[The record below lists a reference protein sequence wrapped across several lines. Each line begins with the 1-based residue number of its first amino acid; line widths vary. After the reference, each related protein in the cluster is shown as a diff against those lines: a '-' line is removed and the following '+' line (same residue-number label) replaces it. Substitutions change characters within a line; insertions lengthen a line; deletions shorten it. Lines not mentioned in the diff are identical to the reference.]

1 MWVVLKS
8 SERVCSMNVQRLLV
22 LAERY
27 PPDIGGVARS
37 AGRIVAALAR
47 LGVSVD
53 VLAWT
58 KTISPGE
65 LVSERS
71 QQTPESGVVTVHR
84 LGLFG
89 SLDFSLQHSMNVL
102 EWLHEQHCFDAVWGH
117 YLFPAGFMA
126 TLFAEMVH
134 IPSTVSVRGNDVDRL
149 MFPPGDFARLLWTLQ
164 RSSVRT
170 AVSRDLAKKVDVLL
184 GRDTETLVIGNAVD
198 LDTFAPRPADG
209 ELRTRLGIGDD
220 EAVLGFCGELRQK
233 KGLPHLLRALRTVR
247 ANRPACL
254 LVIGD
259 VRVRER
265 ALLSEFSAD
274 CPEDA
279 ARIIITGQVHEPD
292 AVARHLALCDML
304 LLPSL
309 WDGLPNALLEA
320 QAAGIPVL
328 ASDAGG
334 IPEAIEHGQTGF
346 LVSRSQLHR
355 LGEAALEVLD
365 MPVDQRA
372 QVVAAARKSVEMRF
386 CDVAEAVALTEV
398 LRRLSG
404 APVP

>member
-1 MWVVLKS
+1 
-8 SERVCSMNVQRLLV
+8 MNVRRLLMI
-22 LAERY
+22 AERF

-37 AGRIVAALAR
+37 AGRIAAALAR
-47 LGVSVD
+47 LEISVE
-53 VLAWT
+53 VLAWA
-58 KTISPGE
+58 KTLPPGE
-65 LVSERS
+65 LVSETTQPS
-71 QQTPESGVVTVHR
+71 TELGGGGVTVHR

-89 SLDFSLQHSMNVL
+89 SLDFSLQHSLNVL
-102 EWLHEQHCFDAVWGH
+102 EWLHEQRPFDAVWGH

-126 TLFAEMVH
+126 TLFAELVH

-170 AVSRDLAKKVDVLL
+170 AVSRDLAQKVDVLL
-184 GRDTETLVIGNAVD
+184 GRDSETLVIGNSVD
-198 LDTFAPRPADG
+198 LKTFAPQPADAD
-209 ELRTRLGIGDD
+209 LQTRLGIAPD

-233 KGLPHLLRALRTVR
+233 KGLPHLLRALRSVR
-247 ANRPACL
+247 AVRPACL

-259 VRVRER
+259 VRIRER

-279 ARIIITGQVHEPD
+279 ARIVITGQVHEPS
-292 AVARHLALCDML
+292 AVARHLALCDLL

-320 QAAGIPVL
+320 QAAGVPVL

-334 IPEAIEHGQTGF
+334 IPEAITHGQTGF
-346 LVSRSQLHR
+346 LVPRSQLHR
-355 LGEAALEVLD
+355 LGEAALEVLGLSAD
-365 MPVDQRA
+365 VRSQI
-372 QVVAAARKSVEMRF
+372 VAAARKSVATNF
-386 CDVAEAVALTEV
+386 CDTTEAAALTEV
-398 LRRLSG
+398 LRRLCG
-404 APVP
+404 

>member
-1 MWVVLKS
+1 MTI
-8 SERVCSMNVQRLLV
+8 QRLL
-22 LAERY
+22 LIAERFA
-27 PPDIGGVARS
+27 PDIGGVARS
-37 AGRIVAALAR
+37 AGRIASAIAR
-47 LGVSVD
+47 LEVSVD

-71 QQTPESGVVTVHR
+71 QQTPESNSVTVHR

-102 EWLHEQHCFDAVWGH
+102 EWLHERHRFDAVWGH

-126 TLFAEMVH
+126 TLFAELVR

-164 RSSVRT
+164 RSSART
-170 AVSRDLAKKVDVLL
+170 AVSHDLAKKIDVLL
-184 GRDTETLVIGNAVD
+184 GRDVETLVIGNAVD
-198 LDTFAPRPADG
+198 LNTFAPRPADA
-209 ELRTRLGIGDD
+209 ELRKRLGIRDD

-265 ALLSEFSAD
+265 TFLSEFSAD
-274 CPEDA
+274 CPDDA
-279 ARIIITGQVHEPD
+279 ARIIITGQVHEPSE
-292 AVARHLALCDML
+292 VARRLVLCDLL

-320 QAAGIPVL
+320 QAAGIPSWPATPAEFQKRSSTVNQDFSCRDRNCIGSARL
-328 ASDAGG
+328 PSKCWTCRL
-334 IPEAIEHGQTGF
+334 INEPE
-346 LVSRSQLHR
+346 LL
-355 LGEAALEVLD
+355 
-365 MPVDQRA
+365 PQRGNQSKRNSA
-372 QVVAAARKSVEMRF
+372 MSP
-386 CDVAEAVALTEV
+386 
-398 LRRLSG
+398 RRRH
-404 APVP
+404 

>member
-1 MWVVLKS
+1 
-8 SERVCSMNVQRLLV
+8 MNVRRLL
-22 LAERY
+22 LIAERF

-37 AGRIVAALAR
+37 AGRIAAALAR
-47 LGVSVD
+47 LGVSVE

-58 KTISPGE
+58 KTLPPGE
-65 LVSERS
+65 LVSETTQPS
-71 QQTPESGVVTVHR
+71 PELGGVGVTVHR

-89 SLDFSLQHSMNVL
+89 SLDFSLQHSLNVL
-102 EWLHEQHCFDAVWGH
+102 EWLHEQQRFEAVWGH

-126 TLFAEMVH
+126 TLFAELVH

-170 AVSRDLAKKVDVLL
+170 AVSCDLARKVDVLL
-184 GRDTETLVIGNAVD
+184 GRDSETLVIGNSVD
-198 LDTFAPRPADG
+198 LRTFAPQPADV
-209 ELRTRLGIGDD
+209 ELRARLGIAPD

-259 VRVRER
+259 VRIRER
-265 ALLSEFSAD
+265 AMLSEFSAD

-279 ARIIITGQVHEPD
+279 TRIIITGQVHEPSD
-292 AVARHLALCDML
+292 VVQHLALCDLL

-320 QAAGIPVL
+320 QAAGVPVL

-334 IPEAIEHGQTGF
+334 IPEAITHGETGF
-346 LVSRSQLHR
+346 LVPRSQLHR
-355 LGEAALEVLD
+355 LGEAALEVLALSA
-365 MPVDQRA
+365 DQRR
-372 QVVAAARKSVEMRF
+372 QIVAAARRSVETRF
-386 CDVAEAVALTEV
+386 CGTTEAAALTEV
-398 LRRLSG
+398 LRRLCG
-404 APVP
+404 

>member
-1 MWVVLKS
+1 
-8 SERVCSMNVQRLLV
+8 MNVRRLL
-22 LAERY
+22 LIAERF

-37 AGRIVAALAR
+37 AGRIAAALAR

-58 KTISPGE
+58 KTLPPGE
-65 LVSERS
+65 LVSETTQR
-71 QQTPESGVVTVHR
+71 TTEFGGVTVHR

-89 SLDFSLQHSMNVL
+89 SLDFSLQHSLNVL
-102 EWLHEQHCFDAVWGH
+102 EWLHEQRQFDAVWGH

-126 TLFAEMVH
+126 TLFAELIH

-164 RSSVRT
+164 RASVRT
-170 AVSRDLAKKVDVLL
+170 AVSRDLARKVDVLL
-184 GRDTETLVIGNAVD
+184 GRDSETLVIGNSVD
-198 LDTFAPRPADG
+198 LQTFTPQAADA
-209 ELRTRLGIGDD
+209 ELRTRLGIAAD

-247 ANRPACL
+247 AVRPACL
-254 LVIGD
+254 FVIGD
-259 VRVRER
+259 VRIRER

-279 ARIIITGQVHEPD
+279 ARIIITGQVHEPS
-292 AVARHLALCDML
+292 AVAQHLALCDLL

-320 QAAGIPVL
+320 QAAGVPVL

-334 IPEAIEHGQTGF
+334 IPEAITHGQTGF
-346 LVSRSQLHR
+346 LVPRSQLHR
-355 LGEAALEVLD
+355 LGEAALEVLALSA
-365 MPVDQRA
+365 DQRS
-372 QVVAAARKSVEMRF
+372 QIVAAARKSVETNF
-386 CDVAEAVALTEV
+386 CDTTEATALTEV
-398 LRRLSG
+398 LHRLCG
-404 APVP
+404 

>member
-1 MWVVLKS
+1 MTIG
-8 SERVCSMNVQRLLV
+8 RLLMI
-22 LAERY
+22 AERF

-37 AGRIVAALAR
+37 AGRIAWALAR

-53 VLAWT
+53 VLSWT
-58 KTISPGE
+58 KTLPPGE
-65 LVSERS
+65 LVSDTTR
-71 QQTPESGVVTVHR
+71 QAPESGKLTVHR

-89 SLDFSLQHSMNVL
+89 SLDFSLQHSMSVL
-102 EWLHEQHCFDAVWGH
+102 EWLHEQQRFDAVWGH

-126 TLFAEMVH
+126 TLFAEQVC

-170 AVSRDLAKKVDVLL
+170 AVSRDLARKVDVLL
-184 GRDTETLVIGNAVD
+184 GRKSETLVIGNSVD
-198 LDTFAPRPADG
+198 LQTFTPRTADAG
-209 ELRTRLGIGDD
+209 LRTRLGIAPD

-247 ANRPACL
+247 AIRPVCL

-259 VRVRER
+259 VRLRER
-265 ALLSEFSAD
+265 AVLSEFSAD

-279 ARIIITGQVHEPD
+279 ARIIITGQVHEPS
-292 AVARHLALCDML
+292 AVAQHLALCDLL

-320 QAAGIPVL
+320 QAAGVPVL

-334 IPEAIEHGQTGF
+334 IPEAISHGETGF
-346 LVSRSQLHR
+346 LIPRSQLHR
-355 LGEAALEVLD
+355 LGEAAVEVLSL
-365 MPVDQRA
+365 PADQRGA
-372 QVVAAARKSVEMRF
+372 IVTAARRSVETKF
-386 CDVAEAVALTEV
+386 DDATEAATLTEV
-398 LRRLSG
+398 LRRLSSESAAKG
-404 APVP
+404 S

>member
-1 MWVVLKS
+1 
-8 SERVCSMNVQRLLV
+8 LLI
-22 LAERY
+22 AERFS
-27 PPDIGGVARS
+27 PDIGGVARS
-37 AGRIVAALAR
+37 AGRIAAAIAR

-58 KTISPGE
+58 KTIAPGE
-65 LVSERS
+65 LVSEQSR
-71 QQTPESGVVTVHR
+71 QTPASGLVTVHR

-102 EWLHEQHCFDAVWGH
+102 EWLYEQQRFDAVWGH

-126 TLFAEMVH
+126 TLFAEMVQ

-184 GRDTETLVIGNAVD
+184 GHDAETLVIGNAVD
-198 LDTFAPRPADG
+198 LETFTPREGDA
-209 ELRTRLGIGDD
+209 ELRMRLGIGAD

-247 ANRPACL
+247 TDRPACL

-279 ARIIITGQVHEPD
+279 ARIIITGQVHEPVD
-292 AVARHLALCDML
+292 VARHLALCDLL

-320 QAAGIPVL
+320 QAAGVPVL

-346 LVSRSQLHR
+346 LVPRSQLHR
-355 LGEAALEVLD
+355 LGEAALEVLN
-365 MPVDQRA
+365 MPVEQRA
-372 QVVAAARKSVEMRF
+372 EVVAAARKSVATKF
-386 CDVAEAVALTEV
+386 NDIAEAAALTEV
-398 LRRLSG
+398 LRRLRG
-404 APVP
+404 

>member
-1 MWVVLKS
+1 
-8 SERVCSMNVQRLLV
+8 MNVRRLLMI
-22 LAERY
+22 AERF

-37 AGRIVAALAR
+37 AGRIAAALAR
-47 LGVSVD
+47 LRVSVE

-58 KTISPGE
+58 KTHPPGE
-65 LVSERS
+65 LVSETIQPSSELGGR
-71 QQTPESGVVTVHR
+71 GVTVHR

-89 SLDFSLQHSMNVL
+89 SLDFSLQHSLNVL
-102 EWLHEQHCFDAVWGH
+102 EWLHEQQPFDAVWGH

-126 TLFAEMVH
+126 TLFAELVH

-149 MFPPGDFARLLWTLQ
+149 MFPPGDFARLLWALQ

-170 AVSRDLAKKVDVLL
+170 AVSRDLARKVDVLL
-184 GRDTETLVIGNAVD
+184 GRDSETLVIGNAVD
-198 LDTFAPRPADG
+198 LQTFSPQPTDL
-209 ELRTRLGIGDD
+209 ELRARLGIAPD

-247 ANRPACL
+247 AVRPACL

-259 VRVRER
+259 VRIRER
-265 ALLSEFSAD
+265 AMLSEFSAD

-279 ARIIITGQVHEPD
+279 ARIIITGQVHEPI
-292 AVARHLALCDML
+292 AVAQHLAQCDLL

-320 QAAGIPVL
+320 QAAGVLVL

-334 IPEAIEHGQTGF
+334 IPEAITHGETGF
-346 LVSRSQLHR
+346 LVPRSQLHR
-355 LGEAALEVLD
+355 LGEAALEVLALSA
-365 MPVDQRA
+365 DQRS
-372 QVVAAARKSVEMRF
+372 QIVAAARKSVETNF
-386 CDVAEAVALTEV
+386 CDTTEAAALTEV
-398 LRRLSG
+398 LRRLCG
-404 APVP
+404 

>member
-1 MWVVLKS
+1 MVA
-8 SERVCSMNVQRLLV
+8 ERLL
-22 LAERY
+22 LIAERFA
-27 PPDIGGVARS
+27 PDIGGVARS
-37 AGRIVAALAR
+37 AGRIASAFAR

-58 KTISPGE
+58 KTIAPGE

-71 QQTPESGVVTVHR
+71 RPTPESSTVTVHR

-102 EWLHEQHCFDAVWGH
+102 EWLHQQQRFDAVWGH

-164 RSSVRT
+164 RASVRT
-170 AVSRDLAKKVDVLL
+170 SVSRDLAKKVDVLL
-184 GRDTETLVIGNAVD
+184 GRDSETLVIGNAVD
-198 LDTFAPRPADG
+198 LKTFSPRPADA
-209 ELRTRLGIGDD
+209 ELRKRLGIRDD

-265 ALLSEFSAD
+265 AMLSEFSAD

-279 ARIIITGQVHEPD
+279 ARILITGQVHESSE
-292 AVARHLALCDML
+292 VARHLVLCDLL

-355 LGEAALEVLD
+355 LGEASLEVLD
-365 MPVDQRA
+365 MLADQRTRIT
-372 QVVAAARKSVEMRF
+372 VAARQSVEAKF
-386 CDVAEAVALTEV
+386 SDVAEAAALTEV
-398 LRRLSG
+398 LSRLSR
-404 APVP
+404 AP

>member
-1 MWVVLKS
+1 MAVEK
-8 SERVCSMNVQRLLV
+8 LLII
-22 LAERY
+22 AERFA
-27 PPDIGGVARS
+27 PDIGGVARS
-37 AGRIVAALAR
+37 AGRIASAFAR

-58 KTISPGE
+58 KSIAPGE

-71 QQTPESGVVTVHR
+71 HPTVESSSVTVHR

-102 EWLHEQHCFDAVWGH
+102 EWLHEQNRFDAVWGH

-126 TLFAEMVH
+126 VLFAEM
-134 IPSTVSVRGNDVDRL
+134 IGLPSTVSVRGNDVDRL

-164 RSSVRT
+164 RASVRT

-184 GRDTETLVIGNAVD
+184 GREAETLVIGNAVD
-198 LDTFAPRPADG
+198 LDTFAQRPADHD
-209 ELRTRLGIGDD
+209 LRKRLGIRDD

-233 KGLPHLLRALRTVR
+233 KGLPHLLQALRTVR
-247 ANRPACL
+247 KNRPACL

-279 ARIIITGQVHEPD
+279 SRIIITGQVHGPA

-304 LLPSL
+304 LMPSL

-334 IPEAIEHGQTGF
+334 IPEAIEHEQTGF

-355 LGEAALEVLD
+355 LGEAALEVLAMSAD
-365 MPVDQRA
+365 RRSE
-372 QVVAAARKSVEMRF
+372 VVAAARRSVEAKF
-386 CDVAEAVALTEV
+386 SDVAEAAALNEV
-398 LRRLSG
+398 IRRLNDTH
-404 APVP
+404 

>member
-1 MWVVLKS
+1 MSV
-8 SERVCSMNVQRLLV
+8 ERLLLV
-22 LAERY
+22 AERFA
-27 PPDIGGVARS
+27 PDIGGVARS
-37 AGRIVAALAR
+37 AGRIAAAFAR

-58 KTISPGE
+58 KTVAAGE
-65 LVSERS
+65 LVSERAP
-71 QQTPESGVVTVHR
+71 TTHESNSVTVHR

-102 EWLHEQHCFDAVWGH
+102 EWLHEQHRFDAVWGH

-126 TLFAEMVH
+126 TLFAEMVRL
-134 IPSTVSVRGNDVDRL
+134 PSTVSVRGNDVDRL

-164 RSSVRT
+164 RASVRT
-170 AVSRDLAKKVDVLL
+170 SVSHDLAKKVDVLL
-184 GRDTETLVIGNAVD
+184 GRDSETLVIGNAVD
-198 LDTFAPRPADG
+198 LETFAPRPADH
-209 ELRTRLGIGDD
+209 ELRKRLGIRDD
-220 EAVLGFCGELRQK
+220 EVVLGFCGELRQK

-247 ANRPACL
+247 VNRPACL

-265 ALLSEFSAD
+265 ALLSEFAAD
-274 CPEDA
+274 CPDDA
-279 ARIIITGQVHEPD
+279 DRILITGQVHEPSE
-292 AVARHLALCDML
+292 VARHISLCDLL

-320 QAAGIPVL
+320 QSAGVPVL

-334 IPEAIEHGQTGF
+334 IPEAIEHGQTGL

-355 LGEAALEVLD
+355 LGEAALEVLE
-365 MPVDQRA
+365 MPRDQRA
-372 QVVAAARKSVEMRF
+372 QLVAAARRSVETKF
-386 CDVAEAVALTEV
+386 SDAAEAAALIEV
-398 LRRLSG
+398 LRRLETGTGINDPRSMSES
-404 APVP
+404 